1 MLELKAG
8 LVTFFLL
15 QRRNCVLMYGCKSAR
30 YPVIVHAVRC
40 QSQRDAP
47 LIVRNRQHAK
57 TAELHLAD
65 HDQL

>member
-1 MLELKAG
+1 
-8 LVTFFLL
+8 
-15 QRRNCVLMYGCKSAR
+15 MYGCKSAR